1 MGSKANHSEEDMKI
15 EVTISGIT
23 PLLMNRFTEA
33 NEVAVSGGTSVSY
46 RGDKG
51 TPREQATPKRYADS
65 EGRLYIPGPNIFAAI
80 IAAGTFHKAG
90 KSKLTTMK
98 TSLIPA
104 GLMVDD
110 LICLLT
116 DASGE
121 PLTEWEVDSRSV
133 VIPSTGGRIMA
144 HRPRVDAW
152 HATFTL
158 DVDTTMFTP
167 NLVRSVVDDAG
178 KKIGLGD
185 YRPARKGPFG
195 RFVVSRWG
203 VVEGE
208 LKVAA

>member
-1 MGSKANHSEEDMKI
+1 MKI
-15 EVTISGIT
+15 NVQITGIT

-33 NEVAVSGGTSVSY
+33 AEVQVSGGTAVTFK
-46 RGDKG
+46 GDKG
-51 TPREQATPKRYADS
+51 TPRDQAAPKRYAD
-65 EGRLYIPGPNIFAAI
+65 EDGRLYIPGPNIFAAI

-104 GLMVDD
+104 GVMVDD
-110 LICLLT
+110 LICVLT
-116 DASGE
+116 NGQGE

-144 HRPRVDAW
+144 HRPRVDEW
-152 HATFTL
+152 NATFTL
-158 DVDTTMFTP
+158 DVDTSMFTP
-167 NLVRSVVDDAG
+167 NLIRAVVDDAG

-195 RFVVSRWG
+195 RFVVTKWE
-203 VVEGE
+203 VIEGE
-208 LKVAA
+208 MKRAA